1 VDGRLN
7 QKEKANYFQVS
18 LYIKHLA
25 VSIFLDFDS
34 AVCYYLYMMRNNE
47 RELMTF
53 TTLETRIEK
62 AIAENVD
69 PFTTDADIRFFET
82 FDIKEE
88 LKTFMNDL
96 WGSEG
101 NFIDTPL
108 GRGRIESV
116 RAKAGIDLEVM
127 VAIND
132 VDGFTLFSG
141 IELAAEHGIR
151 S

>member
-1 VDGRLN
+1 MTI
-7 QKEKANYFQVS
+7 S
-18 LYIKHLA
+18 
-25 VSIFLDFDS
+25 LDFDS

-96 WGSEG
+96 WGAEG

-116 RAKAGIDLEVM
+116 RSKAGIDLEVM

-141 IELAAEHGIR
+141 MELAAEHGIR